1 MENFNT
7 KKKKFEVLINSKFI
21 NYEEFKNFFANS
33 HSGDSQLFFK
43 VIYDQQEI
51 EIKSEELIEFNFNEI
66 SNLKKIKGILNI
78 TQIN

>member
-1 MENFNT
+1 M
-7 KKKKFEVLINSKFI
+7 I
-21 NYEEFKNFFANS
+21 
-33 HSGDSQLFFK
+33 SQLFFK